1 MTSALHIRQAER
13 GLRGTVPVPADKSI
27 THRGLLLGAV
37 ATGKSRLLN
46 PSPAGDCA
54 ATLACIRALGVQ
66 VEQGASEWRVH
77 GAGLRGLLEPADALD
92 CCRSGTTMRLLAGLL
107 AGQAGLFVLRGDPQL
122 HRRPMGRIVEP
133 LRAMGAQVMGRA
145 EGKFPPLVV
154 QGGPLRG
161 ATHHLSVASAQ
172 VKSCLLLAGLLAEGT
187 TTVHSPA
194 PSRDHTERLL
204 RAAGV
209 PLREDGATVA
219 VEGPVEALSPLDLTV
234 PGDFSSAAFLLVAAC
249 LVPGSEVLLQ
259 GVGLNPTRVGLL
271 HILRQ
276 MGASVEVQMDEG
288 LNAGEPVGNLL
299 VRWSGLHGVEVGGEA
314 IPALIDEVP
323 VLAVAATQAE
333 GVTVVRDAADLR
345 HKESDRISATVQE
358 LRKLGACIEERPDG
372 FVVEGPARLR
382 GARVESHGDHRLALA
397 LAVAGLVAEGE
408 TVVEGFDRAA
418 DSFPGFPDVLAS
430 LLKAGR

>member
-1 MTSALHIRQAER
+1 MTSALHVRQAER
-13 GLRGTVPVPADKSI
+13 GLRGAVHVPADKSI

-37 ATGKSRLLN
+37 ATGESRLLN

-54 ATLACIRALGVQ
+54 ATLACIRGLGVQ
-66 VEQGASEWRVH
+66 VEQGAREWRVR
-77 GAGLRGLLEPADALD
+77 GAGLRGLQEPADALD

-133 LRAMGAQVMGRA
+133 LRAMGAQVWGRA
-145 EGKFPPLVV
+145 GGTFPPLVV

-187 TTVHSPA
+187 MTVHSPA

-209 PLREDGATVA
+209 PLRGDGATVA
-219 VEGPVEALSPLDLTV
+219 VEGPVEALAPLDLTV

-271 HILRQ
+271 HVLRQ

-299 VRWSGLHGVEVGGEA
+299 VRWSVLHGVEVGGEA

-397 LAVAGLVAEGE
+397 LTVAGLMAEGE
-408 TVVEGFDRAA
+408 TAVEGFDCAA

-430 LLKAGR
+430 LLKAER